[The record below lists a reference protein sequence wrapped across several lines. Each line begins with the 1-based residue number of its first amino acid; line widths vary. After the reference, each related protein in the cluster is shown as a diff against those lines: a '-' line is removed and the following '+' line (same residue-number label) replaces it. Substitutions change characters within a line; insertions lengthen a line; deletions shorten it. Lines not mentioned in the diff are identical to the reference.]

1 MRRRSVAAI
10 VVTLIFVYAS
20 AAPSAAAA
28 EPSPDNPQLVGAAVV
43 PMTAVGFDPAVA
55 ISNGYAVVYDHNGKA
70 ALSNASLNG
79 AQSGAIAAP
88 QDVVN
93 GNCGNSWVWLYDVGR
108 LKYRV
113 DTGFSVVMSA
123 VHYSWKATVGGYP
136 YTWSGGWAFRYSW
149 QASATGTV
157 SIAGYYLAYA
167 YGSATLSNGV
177 ICKSLDPEDG
187 ESLY

>member
-20 AAPSAAAA
+20 AAPSAAA

-88 QDVVN
+88 
-93 GNCGNSWVWLYDVGR
+93 
-108 LKYRV
+108 
-113 DTGFSVVMSA
+113 
-123 VHYSWKATVGGYP
+123 
-136 YTWSGGWAFRYSW
+136 
-149 QASATGTV
+149 
-157 SIAGYYLAYA
+157 
-167 YGSATLSNGV
+167 
-177 ICKSLDPEDG
+177 
-187 ESLY
+187 